1 MELLARAE
9 AIHEKKQIEEAR
21 LQLKIKEEELDIQ
34 TALKISDARTKI
46 IEELERTELRE
57 KQLTEALSDIQ
68 LELDQ
73 QPLMFVPVT
82 KTTVSQPAL
91 SVLHSDLNPHAP
103 FVYISNYVKVNC
115 SAELKYPCF
124 YSDYFKKWAHRC
136 AFVYAT

>member
-1 MELLARAE
+1 MKFLARAE

-73 QPLMFVPVT
+73 QPPMLC
-82 KTTVSQPAL
+82 L
-91 SVLHSDLNPHAP
+91 
-103 FVYISNYVKVNC
+103 
-115 SAELKYPCF
+115 
-124 YSDYFKKWAHRC
+124 
-136 AFVYAT
+136 